1 MDHRRYDR
9 RRHCE
14 AESASSKDFA
24 DSFQLGRVREYA
36 NFTPVYRIV
45 LQEAGVPFVSCRT
58 AMSSLQARRGAG
70 QFDLAIG
77 VKCRTTLDVSR
88 KSVPVAGLCLLALFL
103 ASHCASQAPA
113 TLSDAIQ
120 ALNKGDY
127 ARAETNLLA
136 LSAAEPNSAEILDD
150 LGITYQLEG
159 KTDDAIR
166 VFKRVLKIQRLPDAE
181 AMLAKDYCRDHDF
194 QHAIPLLNEV
204 KARLDDPNIMAT
216 IGPCL
221 LEADQ
226 PADAVLVYE
235 RLVNRKV
242 PPEDENAANL
252 VRAYLDLSR
261 KLLGTLATLP
271 GGEIYTHAVQSAKS
285 DGSLD
290 ATSHFQTAYNDAP
303 YLRQDMSIDDEIG
316 LLKSHPND
324 PPLLY
329 ILGVEFA
336 ERAADRFDRAQEEWP
351 DSIALDQLTAELKDA
366 QGDREGAMQTYEEI
380 LARHPD
386 APPSVHF
393 ALGLLY
399 GERGRWDDAL
409 VQYRSV
415 EAEAAG
421 SLYLKQRISEAL
433 VHLGQNQ
440 AVIDL
445 LNKIV
450 TRPDA
455 PFWVLRDYGE
465 AAGGLG
471 QEQIALDY
479 LKKASRLD
487 PGNSSVHYHLVRIY
501 HELNDPKAAEAELS
515 IFKQLSAQ
523 NGSSSSTLQKPH
535 LDMASKFDRLHQIA
549 KAETEWRAV
558 LAIDPES
565 TVALEGLSRDLILE
579 GKYLET
585 IALLEDPSLIGQR
598 TPLQIVNLGTAYAGT
613 GKLDQSVSTLRDGLN
628 TYPDSVLLADHLA
641 ETLIQLG
648 RQDEAA
654 ALLKVALAR
663 QPHELSTQLLYLR
676 VLIDTHPDEAEVL
689 GQSLLTSFA
698 GNWEVQYLVGDL
710 DIKFGRLQQ
719 GRKHLEQSVNLNPNS
734 AASHATLGLVLA
746 ELKDIHAAREQ
757 QQRAIALGDT
767 SEEAK
772 RTLSKLSQYLDGTG
786 SGP

>member
-1 MDHRRYDR
+1 M
-9 RRHCE
+9 
-14 AESASSKDFA
+14 
-24 DSFQLGRVREYA
+24 
-36 NFTPVYRIV
+36 PI
-45 LQEAGVPFVSCRT
+45 
-58 AMSSLQARRGAG
+58 
-70 QFDLAIG
+70 
-77 VKCRTTLDVSR
+77 
-88 KSVPVAGLCLLALFL
+88 AGLCFLALFS
-103 ASHCASQAPA
+103 ARDSASQGAA
-113 TLSDAIQ
+113 TLNDAIQ
-120 ALNKGDY
+120 ALHKGDY

-136 LSAAEPNSAEILDD
+136 LSAADPNSAEILDD

-166 VFKRVLKIQRLPDAE
+166 VFERVLRIKRLSDAE

-194 QHAIPLLNEV
+194 QRAIPLLNEV
-204 KARLDDPNIMAT
+204 KGRLDDSNIMAT

-235 RLVNRKV
+235 RLVNRNAL
-242 PPEDENAANL
+242 PEDENAANL
-252 VRAYLDLSR
+252 VRAYFDLSR

-271 GGEIYTHAVQSAKS
+271 GGEVYTHAVQIAKS

-290 ATSHFQTAYNDAP
+290 ATSQFQKAYSDAS
-303 YLRQDMSIDDEIG
+303 YLRPNMSIDDEIE
-316 LLKSHPND
+316 LLKSHPDD

-329 ILGVEFA
+329 ILGVQCA
-336 ERAADRFDRAQEEWP
+336 ERAADGFDRGQEEWP
-351 DSIALDQLTAELKDA
+351 ESIAFDQLTAELKDA

-380 LARHPD
+380 LAKHPD
-386 APPSVHF
+386 APPGVHF

-415 EAEAAG
+415 ESEAVG

-445 LNKIV
+445 LHKIV
-450 TRPDA
+450 ARGDA

-465 AAGGLG
+465 AAEGLG

-515 IFKQLSAQ
+515 TFKRLSAQ

-598 TPLQIVNLGTAYAGT
+598 TPVQIASLGTAYAET
-613 GKLDQSVSTLRDGLN
+613 GKLDQSVSTLRDGVN
-628 TYPDSVLLADHLA
+628 TYPDSVLLANHLA

-654 ALLKVALAR
+654 ALLKVALAS
-663 QPHELSTQLLYLR
+663 QPHELSTQLLYFR
-676 VLIDTHPDEAEVL
+676 ALIDIDPDEAEVL
-689 GQSLLTSFA
+689 EQSLLTSFA

-710 DIKFGRLQQ
+710 DMKCGRLPQA
-719 GRKHLEQSVNLNPNS
+719 RRHLEQSVNLNPNS
-734 AASHATLGLVLA
+734 AESHATLALVLA
-746 ELKDIHAAREQ
+746 ELKDTQAAKEQ
-757 QQRAIALGDT
+757 KQKAIALRDN
-767 SEEAK
+767 SEEVR
-772 RTLSKLSQYLDGTG
+772 RTLSKLSEFLDVAG
-786 SGP
+786 SEP